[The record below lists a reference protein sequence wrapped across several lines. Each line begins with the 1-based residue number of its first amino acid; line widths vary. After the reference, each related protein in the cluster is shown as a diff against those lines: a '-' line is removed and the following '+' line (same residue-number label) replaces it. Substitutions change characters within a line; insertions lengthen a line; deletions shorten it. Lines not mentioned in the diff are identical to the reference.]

1 MNRLI
6 ITVALAAIVAT
17 LSITCP
23 EKSDHSE
30 ELIKGVNRFFDRGVK
45 SIGEKNIIDSS
56 ILNEASSF
64 IESVFGSKIVS
75 AVINNKLT
83 VDNYILFNIGRMEWK
98 GENKTVSI
106 GILNK
111 VYPLIN
117 EDTYDE
123 IEKSSRIK

>member
-1 MNRLI
+1 MNKI
-6 ITVALAAIVAT
+6 FITLSLAAVVAT
-17 LSITCP
+17 LSLTCP

-30 ELIKGVNRFFDRGVK
+30 ELIKGANRFFDRGVK

-117 EDTYDE
+117 EKTFEE
-123 IEKSSRIK
+123 IERWNLIK